1 MSRVNDLADRWPV
14 IGPAVVVIVAQV
26 GLVVGAGVEGRAQLW
41 VGATGTLIAALAGMV
56 RAWRPTSV
64 RAAVDEA
71 RTLGR
76 TEAAVDGLG
85 TLDEALAAAKAEG
98 VKLGRAEAASLQ
110 RTIEAAAAD
119 AYERGRVAGSRE
131 ILDIA
136 SRGAPT

>member
-14 IGPAVVVIVAQV
+14 IGPAVGNAIIQVALIWQV
-26 GLVVGAGVEGRAQLW
+26 DLEPEVQATITGL
-41 VGATGTLIAALAGMV
+41 GTILTALLSMT
-56 RAWRPTSV
+56 RAWKPTSV

-131 ILDIA
+131 ILDLA